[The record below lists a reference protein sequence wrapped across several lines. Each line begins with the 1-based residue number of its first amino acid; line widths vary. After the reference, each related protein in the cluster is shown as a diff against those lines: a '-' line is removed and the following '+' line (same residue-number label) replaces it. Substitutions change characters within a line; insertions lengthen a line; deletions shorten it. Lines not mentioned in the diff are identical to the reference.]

1 MNQVDYPSAGAKVA
15 YAMLPARVSGVS
27 FTVSGAH
34 GTVLRGRSAA
44 DAGSWNSRYRA
55 VYTLPFSAVRRPG
68 RYRITV
74 TAAGQSATSPPFTV
88 GAAGAQYGRLV
99 TNAVRYFTSERDG
112 GDVEHSVLS
121 REPANLTDA
130 SAAVYASPTYD
141 SNDNLTGKLTRIG
154 GPVNVSGGWFDAG
167 GGYEKFAYTA
177 SYADGLLQIAQRDFP
192 GRYPTLG
199 PEARFGL
206 SWLQKLWNP
215 ATKTLYIQVGIGNG
229 NASNTIQ
236 GDYNFWFLPQAEDR
250 LDVKPGG
257 NPGPTAY
264 YVKYRPVFAAAPP
277 GQQISPEF
285 AGRFAADFGLAA
297 QLRGPDRAA
306 GRAAHAGAGPRHL
319 RHGQDHPRGQD
330 RHHVPQRLLR
340 RHGVEERHALGRR
353 GGGPGRRGA
362 ARAGRP
368 AARRPADRQPVGA
381 GLPGAG
387 TPGRR

>member
-1 MNQVDYPSAGAKVA
+1 MGIRALPLAAVSALAATQLLTAGAGAPAAAAAAVPLEVRVNQVDYPSAGAKVA

-130 SAAVYASPTYD
+130 SAAVYASPAYD
-141 SNDNLTGKLTRIG
+141 SNDNLTGKLTRIS

-215 ATKTLYIQVGIGNG
+215 ATKTLYIQAGIGNG

-257 NPGPTAY
+257 NPA
-264 YVKYRPVFAAAPP
+264 RP
-277 GQQISPEF
+277 
-285 AGRFAADFGLAA
+285 R
-297 QLRGPDRAA
+297 
-306 GRAAHAGAGPRHL
+306 
-319 RHGQDHPRGQD
+319 
-330 RHHVPQRLLR
+330 
-340 RHGVEERHALGRR
+340 
-353 GGGPGRRGA
+353 
-362 ARAGRP
+362 
-368 AARRPADRQPVGA
+368 
-381 GLPGAG
+381 
-387 TPGRR
+387 TT